1 MKRLFPGA
9 LSWALYDFANTI
21 YSAVVVTVYLP
32 LCFTDA
38 AGRASPLGI
47 SATASMLLAG
57 VLIPPLG
64 RLSDR
69 TGKTK
74 QYLLVSTAFCV
85 LATAGLSWAGSP
97 RWLLACFIPANLLFH
112 CSLVF
117 YNSLLPVVAPPERQG
132 FLSGLG
138 TGLGYFGVLFALP
151 IAHWTDTSFGRRWV
165 FLAAAVLF
173 LVFALPLA
181 FHVPER
187 RATHS
192 QKIRWR
198 ETLAMLAANRP
209 LALFLIGNFF
219 AVDVLN
225 TFILWISVFLKQLF
239 SVPQG
244 LLIQTLLALNLSA
257 FLFGI
262 SLGKMTDRRGYKSVF
277 LLSVG
282 ALGTVV
288 AVSAAAREFAWAAC
302 GIVILGGLSVAGI
315 WTAGR
320 KAVADLAP
328 PDRIGEC
335 FGLYGLTTKVSAVGS
350 TAFSLLADAGG
361 YRLAVLSQLV
371 PVLFAWFF
379 ISRLPSARRD
389 LNEAP

>member
-1 MKRLFPGA
+1 MKRLFRGA
-9 LSWALYDFANTI
+9 VSWALYDFANTI
-21 YSAVVVTVYLP
+21 YSAIVVTVYLP
-32 LCFTDA
+32 LYFTA
-38 AGRASPLGI
+38 ASGRAAPLGI
-47 SATASMLLAG
+47 SATLSMLLAG
-57 VLIPPLG
+57 ILIPPLG
-64 RLSDR
+64 RLTDR

-74 QYLLVSTAFCV
+74 QYLLVSTVLCV
-85 LATAGLSWAGSP
+85 LCTAGLSWAGSH
-97 RWLLACFIPANLLFH
+97 RWLLAGFVAANLLYH

-138 TGLGYFGVLFALP
+138 TGLGYFGVLFSLP
-151 IAHWTDTSFGRRWV
+151 IAHWTDTAFGRRWV
-165 FLAAAVLF
+165 FLVAAILF
-173 LVFALPLA
+173 LVFTLPLA
-181 FHVPER
+181 LRVPER

-198 ETLAMLAANRP
+198 ETFAMLASNRA
-209 LALFLIGNFF
+209 LALFLAGNFF
-219 AVDVLN
+219 AADVLN
-225 TFILWISVFLKQLF
+225 TFILWISVFLKELF

-262 SLGKMTDRRGYKSVF
+262 FLGKMTDRRGYKKVF
-277 LLSVG
+277 LFSIA

-288 AVSAAAREFAWAAC
+288 AASAGTRSFAIAAGA
-302 GIVILGGLSVAGI
+302 IVLLGGMSIAGI

-328 PDRIGEC
+328 ADRVGEC

-350 TAFSLLADAGG
+350 TAFSLLADLGG
-361 YRLAVLSQLV
+361 YRLAVLSQLL
-371 PVLFAWFF
+371 PVILAFLF
-379 ISRLPSARRD
+379 ISRLPSARAISD
-389 LNEAP
+389 AP